1 MIKYARGAPVEQLK
15 EEVLLLEYGIPAMVA
30 AQHSLHQMLKNYRE
44 GHFFFMEQPRTKKG
58 GKSVIEEKYRDVN
71 QAFVNKKES
80 LMAIG
85 FRDQGGLH
93 GLGMIVNRK
102 EQSVVEA
109 GYYVGGQL

>member
-1 MIKYARGAPVEQLK
+1 
-15 EEVLLLEYGIPAMVA
+15 
-30 AQHSLHQMLKNYRE
+30 
-44 GHFFFMEQPRTKKG
+44 MEQPRPKKG
-58 GKSVIEEKYRDVN
+58 GKSVVEEKYREVN
-71 QAFVNKKES
+71 QAMVNKKEG

-93 GLGMIVNRK
+93 GLGIIVNRR